1 MHKYDSYNHS
11 KFSIKYHIILSVK
24 YPRKMLMP
32 IIDDLKKSFDRAAID
47 QPWKIAIVET
57 DAQKDHHVHLLVKAR
72 PSIAPNQIVARLKQF
87 STYDQWN
94 KNRSYMVKYFWN
106 GEHHLWTRGY
116 FCSTIGEVSEQ
127 KIRQYI
133 KRQG

>member
-24 YPRKMLMP
+24 YHRKMLMP
-32 IIDDLKKSFDRAAID
+32 IIDDIKKSFDRAAIG
-47 QPWKIAIVET
+47 QPWKIVIVET
-57 DAQKDHHVHLLVKAR
+57 DAQKDNHVHLLIKAR
-72 PSIAPNQIVARLKQF
+72 PSIAPNQIIARLKQF

-106 GEHHLWTRGY
+106 SEHHLWTRGY

-133 KRQG
+133 ERQG